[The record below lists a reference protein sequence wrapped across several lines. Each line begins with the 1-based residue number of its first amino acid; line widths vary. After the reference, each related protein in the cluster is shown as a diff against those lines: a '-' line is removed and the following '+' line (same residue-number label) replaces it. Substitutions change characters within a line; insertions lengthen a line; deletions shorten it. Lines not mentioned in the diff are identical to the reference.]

1 MILVTGATGRL
12 GGNVVR
18 LLRQVGLNTRALVRA
33 GSEYFWLNDTGA
45 NYFFGDLRDPSSL
58 RRACKNQEYVIA
70 CDAVIVEGREN
81 RHDNVTLAGKQA
93 LWDAAKERGI
103 KRVVYISCLGV
114 SRNPTTASLEAKLQA
129 EQALMESGLEYVILR
144 PSVYVQQ
151 FADMARTGRDHNYV
165 PLPAPGDNPVS
176 PIALRDVA
184 VYALA
189 SLDLA
194 DVKNQVIEI
203 GGPDTMT
210 AREALDQALSLAEA
224 NGAKVMPL
232 SSGLSKATEQIM
244 RFSSWRWANR
254 LADLRVLFGEDL
266 SVDMTTT
273 QSTFNI
279 DLTPYAEAIQQALVE
294 THPREFPDARDE
306 RVIHR
311 QFAAT
316 VYRPGVADLSDLP
329 DGPLRYDD

>member
-58 RRACKNQEYVIA
+58 RRACKSQEYLIA
-70 CDAVIVEGREN
+70 CDAIIVEGREN

-93 LWDAAKERGI
+93 LWEAAKERGI

-114 SRNPTTASLEAKLQA
+114 SRSPTTASLEAKLQA
-129 EQALMESGLEYVILR
+129 EQALIESGLEYVIIR

-165 PLPAPGDNPVS
+165 PLPNSAENLVS
-176 PIALRDVA
+176 PISLRDVA

-189 SLDLA
+189 SLDLES
-194 DVKNQVIEI
+194 VKNQIIEI

-210 AREALDQALSLAEA
+210 AREALDQALALAEA
-224 NGAKVMPL
+224 NEAKVMPL
-232 SSGLSKATEQIM
+232 SAGLSKATEQIM

-266 SVDMTTT
+266 SVDMTETT
-273 QSTFNI
+273 KLYNI
-279 DLTPYAEAIQQALVE
+279 ELTAYAEAIEQALLE

-316 VYRPGVADLSDLP
+316 VYRPGVADLEELP